1 MFLEN
6 KLLLKIT
13 ILAPFLFF
21 LSMSYAERY
30 KRPMVINKVK
40 RMGLE
45 IWTEMEP
52 SWKTEL
58 IMNGKKPIFV
68 AYTPSNV
75 YPPSGMTWVNHS
87 EVQLT
92 PVEFPEIARSTLETA
107 AKNYKFSKKL
117 SELVITPKIYGSLN
131 GFEINFIGLLD
142 KKYVDVRVFTGR
154 SNGRGP
160 VTMQAY
166 APKGKLKHLKE
177 QIRRSWTHTRYLDN

>member
-1 MFLEN
+1 MLLKN
-6 KLLLKIT
+6 RLLLNLAV
-13 ILAPFLFF
+13 LAPFLFI
-21 LSMSYAERY
+21 LSVSYADRY

-40 RMGLE
+40 RIGLE

-52 SWKTEL
+52 NWKTEL

-68 AYTPSNV
+68 AHTPSNV
-75 YPPSGMTWVNHS
+75 YPPSGMMWVNHS

-107 AKNYKFSKKL
+107 ARNYKFSKKL
-117 SELVITPKIYGSLN
+117 SELVITPKNYGSLN

-154 SNGRGP
+154 SNGKGP
-160 VTMQAY
+160 VTMQVY
-166 APKGKLKHLKE
+166 APKGKLKHLEE

>member
-1 MFLEN
+1 MLLKN
-6 KLLLKIT
+6 KLLLNLI
-13 ILAPFLFF
+13 IIAPFLFF
-21 LSMSYAERY
+21 ISISYADRY

-52 SWKTEL
+52 NWKTEL

-68 AYTPSNV
+68 AHTPSNV

-92 PVEFPEIARSTLETA
+92 SAEFPKIARSTLETA
-107 AKNYKFSKKL
+107 AKNYKFSEKL
-117 SELVITPKIYGSLN
+117 SELNIVPKNYGNLN
-131 GFEINFIGLLD
+131 GFEINFVGLLD
-142 KKYVDVRVFTGR
+142 KKHVDVRVFTGR
-154 SNGRGP
+154 SDGKGP
-160 VTMQAY
+160 ITMQVY
-166 APKGKLKHLKE
+166 APKGKLRHLEE